1 MKQRPKARLVRART
15 SINNLT
21 GALSALYA
29 PMATKNI
36 KALPAP
42 EKKKKKK
49 EEYDVSAEPK
59 KKKKKR
65 TELALVDDEDDEPKV
80 SKNKT
85 KMMLKTQF
93 GKGAEKILRMLEQD
107 DTDPA
112 IALLYKRLLM
122 SVVDILPMAELGI
135 RKSKG
140 TRGTYQFVQLISSVR
155 ELMVDIQSAQ
165 DRGMMGDML
174 VRSVIQPAFGDL
186 AQDTVQEFSMIAADA
201 KSTMTPEE
209 YERFAPLLRE
219 SRARLANRMTFHYR
233 AIQDGVVSYLQR

>member
-1 MKQRPKARLVRART
+1 
-15 SINNLT
+15 
-21 GALSALYA
+21 
-29 PMATKNI
+29 MATKNI

-49 EEYDVSAEPK
+49 EVYDVSAEEPK

-65 TELALVDDEDDEPKV
+65 TELAVVDDEDDEPKV

-107 DTDPA
+107 ETDPA
-112 IALLYKRLLM
+112 IALLYKKLLM
-122 SVVDILPMAELGI
+122 SVVDILPMAEMGI

-140 TRGTYQFVQLISSVR
+140 TRGTYQFVQLISSIR

-165 DRGMMGDML
+165 DRGMMGEML
-174 VRSVIQPAFGDL
+174 VRSVVQPAFGDL
-186 AQDTVQEFSMIAADA
+186 AQDTVLEFSTIAADA
-201 KSTMTPEE
+201 KANMTSEE
-209 YERFAPLLRE
+209 YEKFAPLLRE
-219 SRARLANRMTFHYR
+219 SRARLANRMTAHYR
-233 AIQDGVVSYLQR
+233 TMQEGIIGYLQR